1 MIFSGMGL
9 TGIGLFPNGLYPLLW
24 VSPLLIIVSL
34 QAIAGEQHIFSALWE
49 GDGLVF
55 VTSALAALICGFF
68 WEMWNYYSLAK
79 WIYAVPYVHRFLIFE
94 MPFLGFA
101 GYLPFGLECAVIGNF
116 IEKLYEYFVP
126 VWKPLR

>member
-1 MIFSGMGL
+1 MACIL
-9 TGIGLFPNGLYPLLW
+9 CYGLYPLLW
-24 VSPLLIIVSL
+24 VSPLLVIVSL
-34 QAIAGEQHIFSALWE
+34 QAIAGEQHIFSALLE

-101 GYLPFGLECAVIGNF
+101 GYLPFGLECAVIGNCV
-116 IEKLYEYFVP
+116 EKLHCLFLSENLCD
-126 VWKPLR
+126 KS